1 MLRAQQV
8 KNHLIEIKL
17 EQIANHDYRYCLLS
31 AIAKDGSFGY
41 IIDED
46 NNSVLLTSVDEWSD
60 EQLQVYFDEFK
71 AENER
76 VFSDYMAAEKES
88 RGASFV
94 AWKESLPRDLFV
106 LLFRLNMIE
115 NPNNR
120 TGNQTCATAEPFC
133 TTDVVTFHV
142 NASASGTCEN
152 GPDYGC
158 MSPYTDR
165 PPFWYY
171 MKIGVAGTFTIRITN
186 SNDLDLDFCAWGP
199 FSDESTPCT
208 SQLTSNKIIDCD
220 SPYNSVQ
227 ECTIPSSSQVG
238 NYFLM
243 VITKYSS
250 GSTDITFQKKANSG
264 PGETDCGILPGY
276 ASNDGPYCVGQT
288 INLSVNAQEGA
299 SYSWTGP
306 GGFTSSQ
313 RTPSRPNCT
322 MAMAGTYTCVTTV
335 GTQSVTAT
343 TTVVIYP
350 QPTANFTATTV
361 CQGNATQFTSTSTTN
376 PSGQSI
382 SSYQWSFGD
391 GGTSTQQ
398 NPTHTYAQPGTYT
411 VTLTVNCGGNCSDTK
426 TQTVT
431 VLAQPTCNFTFT
443 TVCSGSATQFTSTA
457 SGEGITSYQWN
468 FGDGQTGNGATA
480 SHTYAQPGTY
490 TVTHTVAT
498 GNGDCS
504 DTMTQTVTVLPQP
517 ISNFI
522 FTATCAGSPT
532 DFFSTSTGDV
542 TSFQWDFGDGQTGSG
557 EDVTHIYAQPGTYQV
572 TLVVAIANNACT
584 DALTQSVTILP
595 QPVCDFNFTT
605 VCAGTPT
612 DFTSTSTGNDISIY
626 HWTFGDGQTGS
637 GQNVTHTY
645 AQAGTYEVTHTV
657 SSSDGYCEDAVTQTV
672 TVNAMPVANAGP
684 DQTISYYTTA
694 QLSGSAG
701 TGTFSFHWEPANKVT
716 NPNAQ
721 NTQTTQLDETT
732 TFTLTVTNPQSQE
745 CVDTDQVTIHINGG
759 SMTVT
764 PGPNVSI
771 CQGGSATIQV
781 NAGGGTGS
789 FNYSWTPTTGLSN
802 PSIYNPVASP
812 TQTTTYTCHV
822 DDGSTSQNVSVTV
835 TVNDIIIEHENVSV
849 CPGES
854 YTWDWD
860 GNSYSSPGTY
870 EYNTTTPEGCEE
882 TIYLHLDQYPE
893 YEGIMVNGAIC
904 YGDSYPFNGVSYN
917 QSGQYPHTLQTVHGC
932 DSIVTLNLTV
942 YDDHVTVP
950 THHLQPLCVSQIPW
964 VYPYDPNQT
973 PLYEGS
979 YTFTLQDQH
988 GCDSIVILELEVSD
1002 YYEAPTD
1009 HVYRCYQKGETPSYT
1024 WETNGQTYHESTTV
1038 QETLPYGDC
1047 EGIFSLDLRFLE
1059 IPEAKHIDTTVCNS
1073 FPWYVEGQLIGIYSD
1088 NAEEVYSIPLDPY
1101 PCTKDYYLHLVVNH
1115 ESVSNEIHITEPVCD
1130 EYIWQFGWNG
1140 ETYSFTE
1147 NGSWTKTIQTAD
1159 GCDSIATLHISNM
1172 TYTPN
1177 PEIRCQDGNV
1187 EYPHFPITATE
1198 FNVNRYTFYAID
1210 PRSDATWVNDQCQWS
1225 ISKPSWRIEPSADNR
1240 SCTVYAMDWTADT
1253 IWLTFKAAN
1262 PCSDPETDSAS
1273 FWFKPSFYGIEE
1285 QEAYP
1290 ASVSVVPNPN
1300 NGQMQLRFENM
1311 EGRLNIKVYST
1322 GGALLDSFEV
1332 NTLQMGETY
1341 DYSMRRL
1348 QNGVYHIVVSDG
1360 KRSVTKKVVVIH

>member
-1 MLRAQQV
+1 MLWAQQV
-8 KNHLIEIKL
+8 KNHLIEIDL
-17 EQIANHDYRYCLLS
+17 EQITNHDYRYCLLS

-46 NNSVLLTSVDEWSD
+46 NNSVLLTSADEWSD
-60 EQLQVYFDEFK
+60 EQLQAYFDEFK
-71 AENER
+71 AETER
-76 VFSDYMAAEKES
+76 TFDNYLQAEKEFQ
-88 RGASFV
+88 GVSFV

-115 NPNNR
+115 NSFNR
-120 TGNQTCATAEPFC
+120 DGNQTCATSDPFC
-133 TTDVVTFHV
+133 TTDGLSFHV
-142 NASASGTCEN
+142 EANPGGTCES
-152 GPDYGC
+152 GPNYGC

-165 PPFWYY
+165 PPFWFH
-171 MKIGVAGTFTIRITN
+171 MKIGIAGAFQIKMSN
-186 SNDLDLDFCAWGP
+186 SANVDIDYCCWGP
-199 FSDESTPCT
+199 FSDPTTPCT
-208 SQLTSNKIIDCD
+208 SQLTSNKIIDCGETAAATEYCD
-220 SPYNSVQ
+220 M
-227 ECTIPSSSQVG
+227 PSNTQVG
-238 NYFLM
+238 QYYLL
-243 VITKYSS
+243 VLTKYNQTTATNIS
-250 GSTDITFQKKANSG
+250 FQKVTGSG

-322 MAMAGTYTCVTTV
+322 LAMAGTYTCVTTV
-335 GTQSVTAT
+335 GTHSVTAT
-343 TTVVIYP
+343 TTVVIYA

-468 FGDGQTGNGATA
+468 FGDGQTGSGATA

-684 DQTISYYTTA
+684 DQTISYGGTA

-701 TGTFSFHWEPANKVT
+701 TGTYSFHWEPTNKVV
-716 NPNAQ
+716 NPNSQ
-721 NTQTTQLDETT
+721 NTQTISLTQTQ

-745 CVDTDQVTIHINGG
+745 CVDTDQVTIYISG
-759 SMTVT
+759 SSMNVT

-771 CQGGSATIQV
+771 CQGGSSTIQV
-781 NAGGGTGS
+781 NAGGGTGN
-789 FNYSWTPTTGLSN
+789 FTYSWTPTTGLSN
-802 PSIYNPVASP
+802 PSIYNPIASP

-822 DDGSTSQNVSVTV
+822 NDGQTSQSVSVTV
-835 TVNDIIIEHENVSV
+835 TVNDVIIEHEYASI

-854 YTWDWD
+854 YSWH
-860 GNSYSSPGTY
+860 GSSYSSTGTY
-870 EYNTTTPEGCEE
+870 EYSTTTPEGCEE

-893 YEGIMVNGAIC
+893 YEGILVNEAIC
-904 YGDSYPFNGVSYN
+904 YGESYTFNGVSYN
-917 QSGQYPHTLQTVHGC
+917 VSGQYPHTLQTVHGC

-950 THHLQPLCVSQIPW
+950 THHIQPLCMSQIPW
-964 VYPYDPNQT
+964 VYPPDPNQT
-973 PLYEGS
+973 PLYEGT

-1009 HVYRCYQKGETPSYT
+1009 YVYRCYQKGETPSYT
-1024 WETNGQTYHESTTV
+1024 WETNGQTYHENTTV

-1047 EGIFSLDLRFLE
+1047 EGVFSLELHFME
-1059 IPEAKHIDTTVCNS
+1059 IPDDSIFPVEVCDH
-1073 FPWYVEGQLIGIYSD
+1073 YVWEGMTGETYYASGLYEHHVSL
-1088 NAEEVYSIPLDPY
+1088 APY
-1101 PCTKDYYLHLVVNH
+1101 PCDKVYVLDLTIN
-1115 ESVSNEIHITEPVCD
+1115 NEALLPDT
-1130 EYIWQFGWNG
+1130 
-1140 ETYSFTE
+1140 
-1147 NGSWTKTIQTAD
+1147 TIANNP
-1159 GCDSIATLHISNM
+1159 CDSVIIPWYGQVLKFYENTPPQGQKVTGVTDEGCYREQTFHISNM

-1177 PEIRCQDGNV
+1177 PEIRCSDQNV

-1225 ISKPSWRIEPSADNR
+1225 ISKPSWRIEPSDDNR

-1262 PCSDPETDSAS
+1262 PCSDPETDSVS

-1285 QEAYP
+1285 LEAYP